1 MTLSLKYRNN
11 TDSGKKVLMAVMKP
25 WDTPSPIILSSQLS
39 CCLGMDVSHG
49 SMATITSST
58 IWHKLKVNI
67 CYPAWKLGTNWYLH
81 RLCWIFSKK
90 NFASGKSIVCPMWP
104 CPLFH
109 KKSEPGREFGK
120 VNPLYLDT
128 LWHGH
133 MCRTSMQRF
142 TLLTENEFVET
153 LVCSHVCCQMFT
165 WKFTA

>member
-1 MTLSLKYRNN
+1 ML
-11 TDSGKKVLMAVMKP
+11 
-25 WDTPSPIILSSQLS
+25 PSVKTGYKLISSQAML
-39 CCLGMDVSHG
+39 
-49 SMATITSST
+49 
-58 IWHKLKVNI
+58 N
-67 CYPAWKLGTNWYLH
+67 
-81 RLCWIFSKK
+81 FFQK

-120 VNPLYLDT
+120 VDPLYLDT

-165 WKFTA
+165 